1 MISNSSVTIHDWDLR
16 TEVLAVEKLLCI
28 KAGWDLQLW
37 HETSH
42 QPATTDL
49 SSSGWHL
56 KYPTDVI
63 WIPNSTYLSLS
74 VLDELIAL
82 HDLKCHL
89 SSIQIIIA
97 FLFSWHLLS
106 LPFKLR
112 HFPSISFHFRMAAF
126 CHCDSEAS
134 QRSLEMVATVGGLGR
149 GLRRLSLA
157 FLCFPDTWEGQNGNI
172 WTFETFGMQ
181 KIVPCHTAIA
191 CYALLTRSVHASPFM
206 TWDRA
211 RWPCL

>member
-1 MISNSSVTIHDWDLR
+1 MISNSSVTIHDWDSR

-42 QPATTDL
+42 QPATTDS

-89 SSIQIIIA
+89 SSISKSLSRFCLVDI
-97 FLFSWHLLS
+97 FCLFHSSFATSLRFRSTSGWQLS
-106 LPFKLR
+106 VTVTLKRRKDHWKWWPRL
-112 HFPSISFHFRMAAF
+112 
-126 CHCDSEAS
+126 
-134 QRSLEMVATVGGLGR
+134 VA
-149 GLRRLSLA
+149 
-157 FLCFPDTWEGQNGNI
+157 
-172 WTFETFGMQ
+172 
-181 KIVPCHTAIA
+181 
-191 CYALLTRSVHASPFM
+191 
-206 TWDRA
+206 
-211 RWPCL
+211 